1 MPATINVPE
10 KLNGDFRAF
19 LTKENIALEPVTGAA
34 TEVAVVMGEERR
46 ECTSTALYHG
56 GWIKCETAR
65 ELKEKLSIEYKSVG
79 KILDYLQIKV
89 RQCDLGCF

>member
-10 KLNGDFRAF
+10 KLGGEFKAF
-19 LTKENIALEPVTGAA
+19 LAKENIALEPVTGAA
-34 TEVAVVMGEERR
+34 TEVSVVMSEERR

-65 ELKEKLSIEYKSVG
+65 ELKENLAVDYKSVG
-79 KILDYLQIKV
+79 KILDYLKIKV
-89 RQCDLGCF
+89 RECDLGCF